1 MGVAAP
7 WGWLMLAV
15 SSARSR
21 HQEVVFSC
29 DLLASDP
36 VSIGGLGAFI
46 LKESSRH
53 TPQHP

>member
-7 WGWLMLAV
+7 WNWLMLAV

-21 HQEVVFSC
+21 RQEGVFSC
-29 DLLASDP
+29 DPLASDP
-36 VSIGGLGAFI
+36 VSIGGLGAFV